1 MVGTPQIETRH
12 TLEPRSV
19 TAEPAP
25 SGVHD
30 ASRLNKIS
38 LPGATLHNTV
48 RASATPASGQS
59 EHAFTI
65 HLSSDAR
72 KLSAN
77 DSNPPQAPQ
86 TGLSKKIDTTAVKND
101 KAPVD
106 HSIRSEDAGS
116 RTNQV
121 TSFESERTG
130 NDTNDKTE
138 AGRTLGQVI
147 DTFA

>member
-1 MVGTPQIETRH
+1 MVGTPHIETRASF
-12 TLEPRSV
+12 EPRSAGV
-19 TAEPAP
+19 DATPGGTHAAGKIGLAGSQLADTVSKSAP
-25 SGVHD
+25 SVNSQHD
-30 ASRLNKIS
+30 
-38 LPGATLHNTV
+38 
-48 RASATPASGQS
+48 
-59 EHAFTI
+59 HAFTI
-65 HLSSDAR
+65 RLSSDAR
-72 KLSAN
+72 KLSATGTN
-77 DSNPPQAPQ
+77 APQAADS
-86 TGLSKKIDTTAVKND
+86 GLKQKIDTTVVKNG

-106 HSIRSEDAGS
+106 HSIRSEQSGA

>member
-1 MVGTPQIETRH
+1 MVATPHIETKS
-12 TLEPRSV
+12 TFEPRN
-19 TAEPAP
+19 TAAEPAP
-25 SGVHD
+25 GGTHD
-30 ASRLNKIS
+30 AKKIG
-38 LPGATLHNTV
+38 LPGSKLAHTART
-48 RASATPASGQS
+48 STPSVNSQHD
-59 EHAFTI
+59 HAFTVR
-65 HLSSDAR
+65 LSSDAR

-77 DSNPPQAPQ
+77 NSNAPQAADS
-86 TGLSKKIDTTAVKND
+86 GLKQKIDTTAVKHD

-106 HSIRSEDAGS
+106 HSIDSVESGK

>member
-1 MVGTPQIETRH
+1 M
-12 TLEPRSV
+12 
-19 TAEPAP
+19 
-25 SGVHD
+25 
-30 ASRLNKIS
+30 
-38 LPGATLHNTV
+38 
-48 RASATPASGQS
+48 
-59 EHAFTI
+59 
-65 HLSSDAR
+65 
-72 KLSAN
+72 
-77 DSNPPQAPQ
+77 
-86 TGLSKKIDTTAVKND
+86 KNG

-106 HSIRSEDAGS
+106 HSIRSEQSGA